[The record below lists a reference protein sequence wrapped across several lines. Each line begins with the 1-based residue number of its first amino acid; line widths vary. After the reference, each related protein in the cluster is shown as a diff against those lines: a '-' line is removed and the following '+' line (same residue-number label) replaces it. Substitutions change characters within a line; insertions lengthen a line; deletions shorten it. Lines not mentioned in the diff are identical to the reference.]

1 MKDDINHREV
11 IVDNLMVRAV
21 LPQNFNHGP
30 IQLGSDSFSLQK
42 KLIVKL
48 VGGEPGTYALA

>member
-48 VGGEPGTYALA
+48 VER